1 MRNDVLLRR
10 PAALVVLL
18 ILGAC
23 SDVTTPGP
31 LLDGSGAG
39 GVQSGECTKQAN
51 GSYLCPPVTNDPVYP
66 ADPCTELIE
75 STGGGDIESTTQSC
89 PPSGDDGGGS
99 PAPPPD
105 DGTPDEPIDGG
116 GTPPPSGDP
125 GTEQPGIECPDSE
138 CTPVCELDCP
148 PEDEEGV
155 DTDICPQ
162 PIRGRTVT
170 TLINV
175 AGRNHE
181 FQFTGVMRRVN
192 PALGR
197 SPAWYNISG
206 PTVSEDNWW
215 MAERGT
221 IRLVCWGRWRFRNS
235 LWVGQ
240 IFVQDTDLHM
250 VMSAGHP
257 DF

>member
-105 DGTPDEPIDGG
+105 DGTGGDEPIDGG
-116 GTPPPSGDP
+116 GETPPPSGG
-125 GTEQPGIECPDSE
+125 GTEEPGLECY
-138 CTPVCELDCP
+138 DCNP
-148 PEDEEGV
+148 PEEESN
-155 DTDICPQ
+155 ICPQ
-162 PIRGRTVT
+162 PFLGNVQPA
-170 TLINV
+170 LIPV
-175 AGRNHE
+175 AGRSHE
-181 FQFTGVMRRVN
+181 FRFSSTVTYPFTRLTG
-192 PALGR
+192 GR
-197 SPAWYNISG
+197 SPATYEIG
-206 PTVSEDNWW
+206 LPTASKDAWW
-215 MAERGT
+215 IAQAGT
-221 IRLVCWGRWRFRNS
+221 ITVWCRGAWITRK
-235 LWVGQ
+235 LWVGTLT
-240 IFVQDTDLHM
+240 VVDSDLHM
-250 VMSAGHP
+250 VMGPGHP